1 MNQISSLAQS
11 GKLSLGEKIAYAL
24 GDASANIAWR
34 GVSTFLL
41 IFYTDVF
48 GLTAAVA
55 GIVLLVGRFTD
66 GIGDLLMGVVGDRT
80 RSKYGHFRPWIL
92 WTAIPLGVTLSLIFT
107 APDWSQEMKG
117 VYALVTYTL
126 FMLIYTANN
135 VPYGSLMAVMTPDDK
150 ERTSL
155 SSFRMVG
162 AFAGGMLVQGALLFL
177 VSYFGNVNPTV
188 NVTKMAE
195 AQYAVTVST
204 TEDYQKVK
212 ISTSDAVASVEWADS
227 LGINPAKSQNFSAVA
242 NEQYKFVVTGQ
253 AELTAED
260 ITIIDQSR
268 GYSNSMY
275 IMSAILVLAL
285 LITFR
290 FTRERVEPPADQ
302 KTDIWVD
309 LKDLIHNTPWV
320 VLLCVGLLFNI
331 YNNIKQGITVIYFS
345 HYVHNEFLAATY
357 MVCLMLASIA
367 GAMLTTPLG
376 IRFGNKNLFIGALL
390 ATGLINSFIY
400 FCGPEDTTAIFAIG
414 IGSEVFAA
422 FLPTL
427 FFAMLGD
434 AADYSEY
441 VNGRRAT
448 GLVYAAG
455 SFATKFGGGL
465 AGAIIGFVLSGFGYV
480 GADPS
485 TYAGSQEGFV
495 MLMSWVPA
503 IIVIAGA
510 AIMFFYPLSQQ
521 KQSQITAELQAR
533 RAAQQAQ
540 E

>member
-1 MNQISSLAQS
+1 MNQISSPAQS

-253 AELTAED
+253 TELTAED

-302 KTDIWVD
+302 KTDIWAD

-376 IRFGNKNLFIGALL
+376 IRFGKKNLFIGALL

>member
-1 MNQISSLAQS
+1 MNQISSPAQS

-302 KTDIWVD
+302 KTDILAD

-376 IRFGNKNLFIGALL
+376 IRFGKKNLFIGALL

-533 RAAQQAQ
+533 RAAQQTQ

>member
-302 KTDIWVD
+302 KTDIWAD

-376 IRFGNKNLFIGALL
+376 IRFGKKNLFIGALL

-510 AIMFFYPLSQQ
+510 AIMFFYPLSKQ

-533 RAAQQAQ
+533 RAAQQTQ

>member
-212 ISTSDAVASVEWADS
+212 ISTSDAVASVEWVDS

-302 KTDIWVD
+302 KTDIWAD

-376 IRFGNKNLFIGALL
+376 IRFGKKNLFIGALL

>member
-1 MNQISSLAQS
+1 MNQISSPAQS

-253 AELTAED
+253 TELTAED

-302 KTDIWVD
+302 KTDIWAD

-376 IRFGNKNLFIGALL
+376 IRFGKKNLFIGALL

-510 AIMFFYPLSQQ
+510 AIMFFYPLSKQ

-533 RAAQQAQ
+533 RAAQQTQ

>member
-1 MNQISSLAQS
+1 MNQISSPAQS

>member
-1 MNQISSLAQS
+1 MNQISSPAQS

-212 ISTSDAVASVEWADS
+212 ISTSDAVASVEWTDS

>member
-1 MNQISSLAQS
+1 MNQISSPAQS

-55 GIVLLVGRFTD
+55 GIVLLVGRFSD

-302 KTDIWVD
+302 KTDIWAD

-376 IRFGNKNLFIGALL
+376 IRFGKKNLFIGALL

-414 IGSEVFAA
+414 IGSEVLAA